1 MSTTNHPARRTD
13 AVVAQLWRDWTT
25 GGDLAARN
33 RLVLTYA
40 PLVKYLAARKLRD
53 LPAHCELEDLVSC
66 GLVGLIGAC
75 DRWDPGRGTS
85 FEQFAWARIEGAIL
99 DELRRVD
106 WAPRSLRHRAKV
118 IAKAR
123 DRWQTRYGRE
133 PSEVELACEVGA
145 AVVDLRRDLADIDRA
160 ATVSLDAVPVDFD
173 DTGAPTSLGSRL
185 ATDAPSPEAAVM
197 AGERSRQFRR
207 ALGRLTP
214 RERLVVELIDGRG
227 LRGALVGEHLGIS
240 ESRVSQIHATART
253 KLQRALAGRDPGDP
267 TKLAA

>member
-1 MSTTNHPARRTD
+1 MSLGKRQVYRTD

-40 PLVKYLAARKLRD
+40 PLVKYLAARKVRD
-53 LPAHCELEDLVSC
+53 LPAHCELEDLISC
-66 GLVGLIGAC
+66 GLVALIGAC
-75 DRWDPGRGTS
+75 DRWDPARGTT
-85 FEQFAWARIEGAIL
+85 FEQYAWARIEGAIL
-99 DELRRVD
+99 DELRRLD

-123 DRWQTRYGRE
+123 DRCQTRSGRE
-133 PSEVELACEVGA
+133 PSEVELAREVGE
-145 AVVDLRRDLADIDRA
+145 AVVDLRRDLADIDRVA
-160 ATVSLDAVPVDFD
+160 MVSLDAVAPDSD
-173 DTGAPTSLGSRL
+173 DSGAHTSLGSRL

-197 AGERSRQFRR
+197 AGERSRQFRC

-214 RERLVVELIDGRG
+214 RERLVVELIDGQG

-253 KLQRALAGRDPGDP
+253 RLQRALARHDPGD
-267 TKLAA
+267 TTSLAA